1 MASHNIQ
8 GVGYFKQS
16 FMRIQQY
23 IGGGQKGQKGII
35 YIRISDVLYFRGVVH
50 LTQQILG
57 EEVLL
62 MGQMF
67 WERLFQPATHTHVYM
82 HTHIQP
88 HTHTHTSI
96 LTGLSN
102 M

>member
-67 WERLFQPATHTHVYM
+67 WERLFQPATHPPTHA
-82 HTHIQP
+82 QP
-88 HTHTHTSI
+88 YLQGCPI
-96 LTGLSN
+96 CGGWGPPI
-102 M
+102 